1 MYTYVHSEGFAE
13 QIVEIGNGFGVTPT
27 IVNTPDGGYTI
38 RGSGP
43 QVHFR
48 LVESN
53 DKFALVHVSRNAIRD
68 QVISDCLHMNSER
81 KSWYGG
87 PQQKRQYWPIEKS
100 VYSSYSYVTKEAD
113 NCGIAERYW
122 LNSDGVFFYV
132 DDKAPLFIDQNV
144 NGNHLCFVGKKQ
156 LPYDTYGDS
165 FTFGYYIG
173 IGRDARQVHM
183 EAVNRFLGK
192 PRGHPD
198 ERMVKHPVWSTWA
211 RYKRDINE
219 VVVQEFADE
228 VTRYGFKNSQI
239 EIDDDWEVCY
249 GALTFRESKFPDVK
263 ALTTKL
269 KANGFKV
276 TLWVHPFINEGCEP
290 WYGEAKE
297 KG

>member
-1 MYTYVHSEGFAE
+1 M
-13 QIVEIGNGFGVTPT
+13 NPT
-27 IVNTPDGGYTI
+27 IVNTPDGGYII

-53 DKFALVHVSRNAIRD
+53 DKFTLVHVSRNASRD
-68 QVISDCLHMNSER
+68 QVINDCLHLNSER

-87 PQQKRQYWPIEKS
+87 PQQKRQYWPIEKGT
-100 VYSSYSYVTKEAD
+100 YSRYSYVTKEAD

-122 LNSDGVFFYV
+122 LNSEGIFFYV

-144 NGNHLCFVGKKQ
+144 NGNHLCFVGTKQ
-156 LPYDTYGDS
+156 LPYYTHDDS
-165 FTFGYYIG
+165 FTFDYYIG
-173 IGRDARQVHM
+173 IGNDARQVHM
-183 EAVNRFLGK
+183 EAINRFLGK

-219 VVVQEFADE
+219 AVVQEFADE
-228 VTRYGFKNSQI
+228 VTRYGFQNSQI
-239 EIDDDWEVCY
+239 EIDDDWEECY
-249 GALTFRESKFPDVK
+249 GALTFRESKFSNVK
-263 ALTTKL
+263 ELTTKL
-269 KANGFKV
+269 KADGFKV
-276 TLWVHPFINEGCEP
+276 TLWVHPFINEGCNP
-290 WYGEAKE
+290 WYDEAKT